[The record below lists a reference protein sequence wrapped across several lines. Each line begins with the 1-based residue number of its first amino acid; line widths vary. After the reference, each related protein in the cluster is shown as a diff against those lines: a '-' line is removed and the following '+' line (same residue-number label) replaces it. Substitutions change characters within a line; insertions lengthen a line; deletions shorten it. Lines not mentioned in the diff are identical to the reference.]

1 MNDKFD
7 IITKIITL
15 ILTVLSLIISFR
27 ALNISHRGYDLNKSK
42 FDIDTDENLE
52 ISVGINSVETLELIY
67 EGNCDDNAFSS
78 YLINASIC
86 FVNNSNLPIYIEK
99 YYFNRDIPLDDGSYR
114 PNLNLEIEEIKLPIY
129 IEPQETKFLNCK
141 LRIPIPDDVNTY
153 ITEKFNGENLDIN
166 KISQYLFFE
175 KNVDIIGNLVENY
188 IDNGEKVYKY
198 NPTIPFHLAFLT
210 TRGNYFET
218 EFYTGF
224 YLPGLR
230 YFDEKYRGL
239 SFSIQYGKEDY
250 KHAIIDFIIEHCI
263 VISLIGII
271 VYIVFRNIK
280 EIVKKNLDKRR

>member
-27 ALNISHRGYDLNKSK
+27 ALNISHRVYDLNKSK

-129 IEPQETKFLNCK
+129 IEPQETKFVNCK

-218 EFYTGF
+218 EFYTGL

-280 EIVKKNLDKRR
+280 EIVKKT